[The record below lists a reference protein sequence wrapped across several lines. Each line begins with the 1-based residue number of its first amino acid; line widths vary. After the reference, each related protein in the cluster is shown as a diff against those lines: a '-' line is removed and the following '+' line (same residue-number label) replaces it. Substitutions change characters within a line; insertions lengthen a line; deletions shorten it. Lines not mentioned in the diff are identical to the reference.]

1 MAPRKVC
8 SHVTKLMKIT
18 THCLTCTYFQRLI
31 RLVWQEGKD
40 QKGAD
45 NVVDSN
51 QGPSFGIVE
60 PEDVY
65 KQVISRISSREIA
78 ESVPLLAFS

>member
-1 MAPRKVC
+1 M
-8 SHVTKLMKIT
+8 
-18 THCLTCTYFQRLI
+18 
-31 RLVWQEGKD
+31 WQEGKD
-40 QKGAD
+40 LKAAD

-65 KQVISRISSREIA
+65 KQVMSRILSREIA
-78 ESVPLLAFS
+78 ESVPLLAFSINEEV